1 MGAVRLRRT
10 ADRANTV
17 VSDLAARVD
26 GRAVDVST
34 RAAQTIAVAVRLLR
48 IPTAVIGA
56 LSIPFI
62 VATLVLGAIAGGAVG
77 VVILIAGIAMAIV
90 NALFWA
96 RRGRVLAAVDDPAQL
111 ATELGIMLTMTGRV
125 DEARGALTQIA
136 GRGGWRVMGRL
147 RGLWTGTQL
156 TGKWIDDIGDLPR
169 AKYFGP
175 PKIGT
180 TVSITFAAL
189 WLVPISIVVALF
201 AAIGT
206 LAGTL

>member
-17 VSDLAARVD
+17 VNDLAARVD
-26 GRAVDVST
+26 GRAVEVSE

-62 VATLVLGAIAGGAVG
+62 AATLVLGLIAGGSVG
-77 VVILIAGIAMAIV
+77 VVILLAGIVMAVV

-96 RRGRVLAAVDDPAQL
+96 RRGRVLAAVDDPAKL

-147 RGLWTGTQL
+147 RGVWAGTQL
-156 TGKWIDDIGDLPR
+156 TGKWIDEIGDLPR

-201 AAIGT
+201 SAIGT